1 MNMPRPNLLLGTRQ
15 WAAMSKQSPEERT
28 RARERA
34 IVDLLRKMVL
44 SREPVEEHFHAVFV
58 DDKREYLGDAPLGR
72 GGKGHLSLRMRD
84 LFGCAL
90 SIGADGIVI
99 AHNHP
104 SGLCRPSRYDIEA
117 TAKLRTVAEALD
129 IKLLDHLIFTQSAV
143 YSMRAG
149 GKL

>member
-1 MNMPRPNLLLGTRQ
+1 MTLPMPRLLSPRQ
-15 WAAMSKQSPEERT
+15 VSAAVPRQSPEQ
-28 RARERA
+28 RARASNRA
-34 IVDLLRKMVL
+34 IIDFLRNMVL
-44 SREPVEEHFHAVFV
+44 AQSEPSERFHAVFV
-58 DDKREYLGDAPLGR
+58 NRKREYLGDAPLGK
-72 GGKGHLSLRMRD
+72 GGADHLSLRMRD

-104 SGLCRPSRYDIEA
+104 SGQCRPSRYDIEA